1 MEVKIKYEDIL
12 KRCEMLSSF
21 ESEGKADANGESR
34 YLEIHINKVDEQL
47 IQQYVMQAR
56 GILEE
61 RMGRMIEN
69 IEEYGE
75 IIKDVIQVPDTTPV
89 FEFDEDITTSSMGSY
104 TVMESGT
111 PSDIYKISYLRA
123 LNLFAVN
130 DGHGKLYTNIADIE
144 ALGDERY
151 NYIEEANVKKVYRIK
166 GSENELTWA
175 SLYNGG
181 HTGAGLVDFERG
193 MINQTVERYVSGF
206 TWSIRTTTRWNGI
219 KTFTKHVHEAIVS
232 YAMAAW
238 LRGKLDDRVPFYEA
252 LFNNTLA
259 QAVKNVF
266 TKQAPT
272 YG

>member
-1 MEVKIKYEDIL
+1 MEVKIKYEDLIS
-12 KRCEMLSSF
+12 RCEQLSSF

-34 YLEIHINKVDEQL
+34 YLELHINEVDKQL
-47 IQQYVMQAR
+47 IQQYIVQAR
-56 GILEE
+56 AILEE

-75 IIKDVIQVPDTTPV
+75 VIKDVIQVPDTTPV
-89 FEFDEDITTSSMGSY
+89 FEFDEDIATSSMDSY

-111 PSDIYKISYLRA
+111 PGDIYKISYLRA

-130 DGHGKLYTNIADIE
+130 DGHGGLYTNLADIE

-151 NYIEEANVKKVYRIK
+151 NYIEEANVKKVYRMK
-166 GSENELTWA
+166 GSENEMTWA

-181 HTGAGLVDFERG
+181 HTGAGLVSFTRG

-206 TWSIRTTTRWNGI
+206 TWSIRTTARWNGI
-219 KTFTKHVHEAIVS
+219 KTFTKHIHEAIVS

-238 LRGKLDDRVPFYEA
+238 LRGKLDERVPFYEG
-252 LFNNTLA
+252 LFTNTLEL
-259 QAVKNVF
+259 AVRNVF
-266 TKQAPT
+266 TKQAPK
-272 YG
+272 YE

>member
-47 IQQYVMQAR
+47 IQQYIVQAR
-56 GILEE
+56 AILEE
-61 RMGRMIEN
+61 RMERMIVR
-69 IEEYGE
+69 IEDVVLEATEEVHAVQYFDE
-75 IIKDVIQVPDTTPV
+75 IIVEHPGYKYIVNNEAQPSLSGGKIV
-89 FEFDEDITTSSMGSY
+89 F
-104 TVMESGT
+104 
-111 PSDIYKISYLRA
+111 
-123 LNLFAVN
+123 VN
-130 DGHGKLYTNIADIE
+130 DLSAFCYMKQGNT
-144 ALGDERY
+144 
-151 NYIEEANVKKVYRIK
+151 
-166 GSENELTWA
+166 S
-175 SLYNGG
+175 
-181 HTGAGLVDFERG
+181 AG
-193 MINQTVERYVSGF
+193 TSGF
-206 TWSIRTTTRWNGI
+206 TLYTDTTSLPFHDDYVFEKGKRKAYRLNDTSVYTWTEEGDGLIPYTIPDGPTRHDGFTWEFRTTTRWNGI
-219 KTFTKHVHEAIVS
+219 RAFTKHVNEAIVS

-238 LRGKLDDRVPFYEA
+238 LRGKLDERVPFYES

>member
-34 YLEIHINKVDEQL
+34 YLELHINKVDEQL
-47 IQQYVMQAR
+47 IQQYIMQAR
-56 GILEE
+56 GILKE
-61 RMGRMIEN
+61 RMERMIEN

-75 IIKDVIQVPDTTPV
+75 VIKDVIQVPDTTPT
-89 FEFDEDITTSSMGSY
+89 FEFDEELD
-104 TVMESGT
+104 SGQT
-111 PSDIYKISYLRA
+111 GNYNVVNTGIPSDIYMIYYLQPYKA
-123 LNLFAVN
+123 FAVN
-130 DGHGKLYTNIADIE
+130 DGHGKLYTNLADIE

>member
-47 IQQYVMQAR
+47 IQQYIMQAR

-61 RMGRMIEN
+61 RMQRMIEN
-69 IEEYGE
+69 IEERVLPDDAIPFDFISSVIPANVVDWLDDRSPVAYFTDGDAFAYYQETNIGVYDVQYIDIDDPKYGY
-75 IIKDVIQVPDTTPV
+75 DGTPV
-89 FEFDEDITTSSMGSY
+89 GTIYLCKKDGRLYEWNQSS
-104 TVMESGT
+104 E
-111 PSDIYKISYLRA
+111 
-123 LNLFAVN
+123 
-130 DGHGKLYTNIADIE
+130 
-144 ALGDERY
+144 
-151 NYIEEANVKKVYRIK
+151 
-166 GSENELTWA
+166 
-175 SLYNGG
+175 
-181 HTGAGLVDFERG
+181 GLVEYLG
-193 MINQTVERYVSGF
+193 EKGF

>member
-1 MEVKIKYEDIL
+1 
-12 KRCEMLSSF
+12 MLSSF
-21 ESEGKADANGESR
+21 ESEGKADANGENR

-47 IQQYVMQAR
+47 IQQYIMQAR

-61 RMGRMIEN
+61 KMERMIEN
-69 IEEYGE
+69 IEERVLPDDAIPFDFISSVIPANVVDWLDDRSPVAYFTDGDAFAYYQETNIGAYDVQYIDIDDPKYGY
-75 IIKDVIQVPDTTPV
+75 DGTPV
-89 FEFDEDITTSSMGSY
+89 GTIYLCKKDGRLYEWNQSS
-104 TVMESGT
+104 E
-111 PSDIYKISYLRA
+111 
-123 LNLFAVN
+123 
-130 DGHGKLYTNIADIE
+130 
-144 ALGDERY
+144 
-151 NYIEEANVKKVYRIK
+151 
-166 GSENELTWA
+166 
-175 SLYNGG
+175 
-181 HTGAGLVDFERG
+181 GLVEYLG
-193 MINQTVERYVSGF
+193 EKGF

>member
-1 MEVKIKYEDIL
+1 
-12 KRCEMLSSF
+12 MLSSF

-47 IQQYVMQAR
+47 IQQYIMQAR

-61 RMGRMIEN
+61 RMQRMIEN
-69 IEEYGE
+69 IEERVLPDDAIPFDFISSVIPANVVDWLDDRSPVAYFTDGDAFAYYQETNIGAYDVQYIDIDDPKYGY
-75 IIKDVIQVPDTTPV
+75 DGTPV
-89 FEFDEDITTSSMGSY
+89 GTIYLCKKDGRLYEWNQSS
-104 TVMESGT
+104 E
-111 PSDIYKISYLRA
+111 
-123 LNLFAVN
+123 
-130 DGHGKLYTNIADIE
+130 
-144 ALGDERY
+144 
-151 NYIEEANVKKVYRIK
+151 
-166 GSENELTWA
+166 
-175 SLYNGG
+175 
-181 HTGAGLVDFERG
+181 GLVEYLG
-193 MINQTVERYVSGF
+193 EKGF
-206 TWSIRTTTRWNGI
+206 TWTIRTTTRWNGI

>member
-34 YLEIHINKVDEQL
+34 YLELHINKVDEQL
-47 IQQYVMQAR
+47 IQQYIMQAR

-61 RMGRMIEN
+61 RMERMIEN
-69 IEEYGE
+69 IEEYGG
-75 IIKDVIQVPDTTPV
+75 VIQFPSTTPV
-89 FEFDEDITTSSMGSY
+89 FEFDEELDSDKMGKY
-104 TVMESGT
+104 NVVNTGI
-111 PSDIYKISYLRA
+111 PSDIYKISYLHTHRV
-123 LNLFAVN
+123 FAVN
-130 DGHGKLYTNIADIE
+130 NGHDTLYTNLADIE
-144 ALGDERY
+144 ALGDDRY
-151 NYIEEANVKKVYRIK
+151 NYIEEANVKKVYRKK

-193 MINQTVERYVSGF
+193 MINQNVPGF

-238 LRGKLDDRVPFYEA
+238 LKGKLDDRVAFYEG

-259 QAVKNVF
+259 QAVKNLF
-266 TKQAPT
+266 TKQPPKK
-272 YG
+272 